1 MMNKTL
7 VVLTGP
13 QGSGNH
19 LWSKIFSLHQDVF
32 GWKSLLDNYWEAH
45 RFSEPF
51 AEYWRDP
58 STLHKFDWSQSQ
70 YFFTSISIPLGIQS
84 KGTKWCPNV
93 VQFCTSA
100 QSLGVKTKVIVIGRD
115 QNILQN
121 QQQRI
126 REESTT
132 RHFLD
137 QLPKFQNPQFLSYEL
152 LYLYK
157 EEYLK
162 SLDIGIP
169 IAWYERDKIREILEL
184 DANAK
189 YIDYIKDSPLD
200 DCNKTGVPSAWN
212 PNIEEKKPIR
222 QRDHKWD
229 EEGTNA
235 TGGWDPTD
243 PRSYRHEIVTGKE
256 VPDCGCC

>member
-1 MMNKTL
+1 
-7 VVLTGP
+7 
-13 QGSGNH
+13 
-19 LWSKIFSLHQDVF
+19 
-32 GWKSLLDNYWEAH
+32 
-45 RFSEPF
+45 
-51 AEYWRDP
+51 
-58 STLHKFDWSQSQ
+58 
-70 YFFTSISIPLGIQS
+70 
-84 KGTKWCPNV
+84 
-93 VQFCTSA
+93 
-100 QSLGVKTKVIVIGRD
+100 
-115 QNILQN
+115 
-121 QQQRI
+121 
-126 REESTT
+126 
-132 RHFLD
+132 
-137 QLPKFQNPQFLSYEL
+137 L

-189 YIDYIKDSPLD
+189 YVDYIKDSPLD
-200 DCNKTGVPSAWN
+200 DCNKTGVPSPWN

-222 QRDHKWD
+222 DRDHKWD

-243 PRSYRHEIVTGKE
+243 PRSYRHEISTGKE